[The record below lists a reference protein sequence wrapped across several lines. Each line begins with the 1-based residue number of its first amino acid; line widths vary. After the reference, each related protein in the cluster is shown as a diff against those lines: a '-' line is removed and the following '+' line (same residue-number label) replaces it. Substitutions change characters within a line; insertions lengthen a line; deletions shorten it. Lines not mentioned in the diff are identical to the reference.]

1 MEITDGIH
9 LINGVRGPNIYLLV
23 DEDLTLIDSGFPG
36 NGRVIAQYIEGIG
49 RSLDEL
55 KRVLITHSHPDHTGS
70 VPELKD
76 MVPALQ
82 VMAHRADTSR
92 DSQGRYLVSYLNVF
106 GATRLPVPFL
116 RRVEADG
123 FLEEGQT
130 LPIRGGLR
138 VIHTPG
144 HTPGSVCFYL
154 ESRRVIFCGGQRGE
168 YGGIRGR
175 IDALPQEQHGA
186 VRRVPA
192 KNCRDGIRYRVPG
205 SRTGIPGQCGPAHP
219 PNGGVVSGR
228 THVAPAG
235 SRHSARLSTGQA
247 ERLQGDVGGRGA
259 LECAHSDR

>member
-76 MVPALQ
+76 MLPALQ

-92 DSQGRYLVSYLNVF
+92 DSQGRNLVSYLNVF

-123 FLEEGQT
+123 FLEEGQV
-130 LPIRGGLR
+130 LPILGGLR

-144 HTPGSVCFYL
+144 HTPAACASTWSRARAIFVGDNVVNMGEYVGASMPFPKTSMGQYEKSLRRIAAMEFDIACLAHGQVFRVNADRRIRRMVEWYL
-154 ESRRVIFCGGQRGE
+154 DAPLWLRLVRVIPRAFRLGKQSG
-168 YGGIRGR
+168 
-175 IDALPQEQHGA
+175 
-186 VRRVPA
+186 
-192 KNCRDGIRYRVPG
+192 YRE
-205 SRTGIPGQCGPAHP
+205 T
-219 PNGGVVSGR
+219 
-228 THVAPAG
+228 
-235 SRHSARLSTGQA
+235 
-247 ERLQGDVGGRGA
+247 
-259 LECAHSDR
+259 